1 VTARRGTRV
10 RRGSAP
16 GLLREAAREIFAERG
31 YRATTREIADRAG
44 VSHELIFRY
53 FESKEK
59 LLFDAVV
66 TPLLDAVD
74 SLHRSWVAD
83 IDLHSLSRQELAYRF
98 TNELYTFLSENQSI
112 ARAMVHLFSEGSTEG
127 EVEHLRIRIADTL
140 ASMISPME
148 GYLAGDGLRNSS
160 PALQLRIMMLLIGVT
175 ANFLTGT
182 YSTDEDVPTRAEI
195 VDELAHFVYNG
206 LREA

>member
-1 VTARRGTRV
+1 MTARAPRV

-16 GLLREAAREIFAERG
+16 GLLRDAAREIFAERG

-74 SLHRSWVAD
+74 GLHQRWVAD
-83 IDLHSLSRQELAYRF
+83 INLHSLSREDLAYRF
-98 TNELYTFLSENQSI
+98 TKELYTFLSENQSI
-112 ARAMVHLFSEGSTEG
+112 ARAMVHLFAEGSTEG
-127 EVEHLRIRIADTL
+127 EVERLRIRIADTL
-140 ASMISPME
+140 TSMMTPVE
-148 GYLAGDGLRNSS
+148 EYLASDGMRNSS
-160 PALQLRIMMLLIGVT
+160 PALQLRMMMLLIGVT

-182 YSTDEDVPTRAEI
+182 YRVDEEVPSQTEI
-195 VDELAHFVYNG
+195 IDELAHFVYNG
-206 LREA
+206 LRDA

>member
-1 VTARRGTRV
+1 MTARRGTRV

-16 GLLREAAREIFAERG
+16 GLLREAAREIFADRG

-53 FESKEK
+53 FDSKEK

-74 SLHRSWVAD
+74 NLHRTWVAD
-83 IDLHSLSRQELAYRF
+83 IDLQSLSRREIAYRF

-112 ARAMVHLFSEGSTEG
+112 ARAMVHLFTEGSTEG
-127 EVEHLRIRIADTL
+127 ELEHMRMRIADAL
-140 ASMISPME
+140 ASMTPPVE
-148 GYLAGDGLRNSS
+148 AYLEGDGMRKSS
-160 PALQLRIMMLLIGVT
+160 PALQLRIMMLLVGVV

-182 YSTDEDVPTRAEI
+182 YRTDGDVPTRAEI
-195 VDELAHFVYNG
+195 VDELALFVYHG

>member
-1 VTARRGTRV
+1 V

-16 GLLREAAREIFAERG
+16 GLLRDAARDIFAERG
-31 YRATTREIADRAG
+31 YRATTREIAERAG

-74 SLHRSWVAD
+74 GLHRGWVAD
-83 IDLHSLSRQELAYRF
+83 NSLHSLSREDLAYRF

-112 ARAMVHLFSEGSTEG
+112 ARAMVHLFTEGSTEG

-140 ASMISPME
+140 ASMMTPVE
-148 GYLAGDGLRNSS
+148 EYLATDGMRNSS
-160 PALQLRIMMLLIGVT
+160 PGIQLRMMMLLIGVT
-175 ANFLTGT
+175 ANFLPGT
-182 YSTDEDVPTRAEI
+182 YATDDDVPARAEI
-195 VDELAHFVYNG
+195 IDELAHFVYNG

>member
-1 VTARRGTRV
+1 M

-16 GLLREAAREIFAERG
+16 GLLRDAAREIFAERG

-74 SLHRSWVAD
+74 GLHRGWIAD
-83 IDLHSLSRQELAYRF
+83 NSLRSLSREDLAYRF
-98 TNELYTFLSENQSI
+98 TNALYTFLSENQSI
-112 ARAMVHLFSEGSTEG
+112 ARAMVHLFTEGSTEG

-140 ASMISPME
+140 AAMMTPVE
-148 GYLAGDGLRNSS
+148 DYLATDGMRNSS
-160 PALQLRIMMLLIGVT
+160 PGIQLRMMMLLIGVT
-175 ANFLTGT
+175 ANFLPGT
-182 YSTDEDVPTRAEI
+182 YATDDDVPARAEI
-195 VDELAHFVYNG
+195 IDELAHFVYKG

>member
-1 VTARRGTRV
+1 M

-16 GLLREAAREIFAERG
+16 GLLRDAAREVFAERG
-31 YRATTREIADRAG
+31 YRATTREIAERAG

-66 TPLLDAVD
+66 TPLLDAVEG
-74 SLHRSWVAD
+74 LQKSWVAD
-83 IDLHSLSRQELAYRF
+83 NSLRSLSPEDLAHRF
-98 TNELYTFLSENQSI
+98 TTELYTFLSDNQSI
-112 ARAMVHLFSEGSTEG
+112 ARAMIHLFTEGSTEG

-140 ASMISPME
+140 ASMLAPVE
-148 GYLAGDGLRNSS
+148 GYLAGEGMRNSS
-160 PALQLRIMMLLIGVT
+160 PALQLRMMMLLIGVT

-182 YSTDEDVPTRAEI
+182 YRDDEEVPDRAEI
-195 VDELAHFVYNG
+195 IEELAHFVYNG
-206 LREA
+206 LRRT

>member
-1 VTARRGTRV
+1 MTARRGTRV

-16 GLLREAAREIFAERG
+16 GLLRDAARDIFAERG
-31 YRATTREIADRAG
+31 YRATTREIAERAG

-74 SLHRSWVAD
+74 GLHHNWVAD
-83 IDLHSLSRQELAYRF
+83 IGQQSLSREDLALRF
-98 TNELYTFLSENQSI
+98 TTELYTFLSENQSI
-112 ARAMVHLFSEGSTEG
+112 ARAMVHLFTEGSTEG

-140 ASMISPME
+140 ASMLTPAE
-148 GYLAGDGLRNSS
+148 DYLAGDGMRNSS
-160 PALQLRIMMLLIGVT
+160 PGLQLRMMMLLIGVT
-175 ANFLTGT
+175 ANFLAGT
-182 YSTDEDVPTRAEI
+182 YRTDDDVPDRDEI
-195 VDELAHFVYNG
+195 IRELAHFVYNG
-206 LREA
+206 LRGP

>member
-1 VTARRGTRV
+1 V

-16 GLLREAAREIFAERG
+16 GLLRDAAREIFAERG

-74 SLHRSWVAD
+74 GLHRGWIAD
-83 IDLHSLSRQELAYRF
+83 NSLRSLSREDLAYRF
-98 TNELYTFLSENQSI
+98 TNALYTFLSENQSI
-112 ARAMVHLFSEGSTEG
+112 ARAMVHLFTEGSTEG
-127 EVEHLRIRIADTL
+127 EV
-140 ASMISPME
+140 
-148 GYLAGDGLRNSS
+148 
-160 PALQLRIMMLLIGVT
+160 
-175 ANFLTGT
+175 
-182 YSTDEDVPTRAEI
+182 
-195 VDELAHFVYNG
+195 
-206 LREA
+206 

>member
-1 VTARRGTRV
+1 MTAQRGTRA

-16 GLLREAAREIFAERG
+16 GLLRDAAREIFAERG

-74 SLHRSWVAD
+74 GLHQAWVAD
-83 IDLHSLSRQELAYRF
+83 IALHSLSPEEIAYRF
-98 TNELYTFLSENQSI
+98 TTELYTFLSENQSI
-112 ARAMVHLFSEGSTEG
+112 ARAMIHLFAEGSTNG
-127 EVEHLRIRIADTL
+127 EVEHLRIRIADTI
-140 ASMISPME
+140 ASMLAPVE
-148 GYLAGDGLRNSS
+148 DYLGSDGMRNSA
-160 PALQLRIMMLLIGVT
+160 PPLQLRMMMLLIGVT
-175 ANFLTGT
+175 ANFLPGT
-182 YSTDEDVPTRAEI
+182 YRTDDDIPPRDEI
-195 VDELAHFVYNG
+195 IAELAHFVYNG
-206 LREA
+206 IRE

>member
-1 VTARRGTRV
+1 V

-16 GLLREAAREIFAERG
+16 GLLRDAARELFAERG

-74 SLHRSWVAD
+74 GLHRSWVAD
-83 IDLHSLSRQELAYRF
+83 ISLRSLSRKDLAYRF
-98 TNELYTFLSENQSI
+98 TKELYTFLAENQSI
-112 ARAMVHLFSEGSTEG
+112 ARAMIHLFTEGSTEG
-127 EVEHLRIRIADTL
+127 EVEHLRVRIAETL
-140 ASMISPME
+140 ASMVTPVE
-148 GYLAGDGLRNSS
+148 DYLAEDGMRNSS

-175 ANFLTGT
+175 ANFLAGT
-182 YSTDEDVPTRAEI
+182 YRTDEDVPSRTEI
-195 VDELAHFVYNG
+195 IDELAHFVYNG
-206 LREA
+206 LRDA